1 MSFLAPLPHP
11 VSAYDL
17 VLPLLTG
24 SVAHERSEAAAFAYC
39 DDRGRLRGMRHVRS
53 TLSDA
58 IDLSLRQIM
67 MDAIECDAQ
76 VVVMAHNHPSG
87 EPWPSRADRDATRR
101 IATAL
106 RALSVRLHDHLIVA
120 GRQRWSFRE
129 QGLL

>member
-1 MSFLAPLPHP
+1 MSFLAPLPDP
-11 VSAYDL
+11 VCAYDL

-24 SVAHERSEAAAFAYC
+24 SVAHEPAEAAAFAYC

-53 TLSDA
+53 PLSDA
-58 IDLSLRQIM
+58 VDLSLRQLLV
-67 MDAIECDAQ
+67 DAIACDAQ

-87 EPWPSRADRDATRR
+87 EPWPSRADRDVTRR

-106 RALSVRLHDHLIVA
+106 RAMDMRLHDHLIVS
-120 GRQRWSFRE
+120 GKQRWSFRD

>member
-1 MSFLAPLPHP
+1 MSFLAPVPHP

-17 VLPLLTG
+17 VLPLLAG
-24 SVAHERSEAAAFAYC
+24 SVAHEPTEAAAFAYC

-53 TLSDA
+53 SLSDA
-58 IDLSLRQIM
+58 VDLSLRQIVI
-67 MDAIECDAQ
+67 DAIECDAQ

-101 IATAL
+101 IAVTL
-106 RALSVRLHDHLIVA
+106 RALDVRLHDHVIVS
-120 GRQRWSFRE
+120 GRQRWSFRD

>member
-1 MSFLAPLPHP
+1 MSFLAPVLHP
-11 VSAYDL
+11 VNAYDL

-24 SVAHERSEAAAFAYC
+24 SVAHERGEAAAFAYC
-39 DDRGRLRGMRHVRS
+39 DGEGRLRGMRHVRS

-58 IDLSLRQIM
+58 VDLSLRQIVL
-67 MDAIECDAQ
+67 DAIACDAQ
-76 VVVMAHNHPSG
+76 VVAMAHNHPSG

-106 RALSVRLHDHLIVA
+106 KAIDMRLHDHVIVA

-129 QGLL
+129 RGLL